1 MWNQLRFCSVCSV
14 AHHARSTS
22 SKRSYDQYLKSR
34 HKQQNVCGAKLL
46 VFCFVLNLWLI
57 FLYALVIKLRDQVH
71 VHVLAQML
79 AREEEMRLSEEI
91 QQQYA
96 AAEDVDA
103 QTGLHRDLHSRMFVL
118 ALIDFMLAQRIN
130 KAPLKRDKLS
140 LSLSH
145 ERETNKNSLVTH
157 MHALYILTEHPY

>member
-1 MWNQLRFCSVCSV
+1 M
-14 AHHARSTS
+14 
-22 SKRSYDQYLKSR
+22 
-34 HKQQNVCGAKLL
+34 
-46 VFCFVLNLWLI
+46 
-57 FLYALVIKLRDQVH
+57 H